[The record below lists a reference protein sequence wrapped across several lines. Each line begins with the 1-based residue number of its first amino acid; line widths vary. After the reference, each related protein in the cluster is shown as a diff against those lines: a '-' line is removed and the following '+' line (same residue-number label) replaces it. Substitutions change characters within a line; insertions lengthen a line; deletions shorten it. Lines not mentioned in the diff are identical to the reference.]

1 MSAASQPTG
10 SLAVALAHAERL
22 LDKSP
27 ALAASQAAEILA
39 VAPNHPQAT
48 LILGVAKRRSGE
60 IDAAHALLAT
70 LAATHPRSAMTQFE
84 LGLTLAA
91 LGADTEAL
99 AAVRRAV
106 ALKPDLTSAWRTLGD
121 MLTLTGDTDAADAAY
136 AQHIRAAIRDP
147 ALLTAAA
154 ALCDG
159 RLDVAEHLLRDHLKQ
174 NPTDVAAIRMLAEAG
189 TRLGRYADAEKLLSR
204 CLDLAPS
211 FVGARHNYAI
221 VLFRQHKAAEA
232 IPHIEQLLRHD
243 PSDISYRNLLAACL
257 AVIGD
262 YHRAI
267 EIFDAVLRQH
277 PNQPKIWMSYGHALK
292 TAGRQSDSVAA
303 YRKSIAL
310 NPSLGEAY
318 WSLGNL
324 KTVPFAEDDIVA
336 IRAQLMRDGL
346 SVEDR
351 FHLHYALGRGLE
363 QARDFAGSFAHYEE
377 GARLRRSQISYDADK
392 TTAQMQG
399 ARTFFSP
406 SLFAEREGQGC
417 QSAAPIFIVGLP
429 RSGSTLIEQILSSHS
444 AVEGT
449 MELPEIAALSREVSA
464 SAAYPEVLAELD
476 GPSLTALGERFIERS
491 RLYRKLDKPIFIDK
505 MPNNFAHIGF
515 IHLILP
521 NAKIIDARRH
531 PMATCF
537 SAFKQHFARGQN
549 FSYDLEELGRY
560 YRDYVAL
567 MDHFDTIQPG
577 LVHRVQ
583 YENLVADTEAE
594 IGRLLEY
601 CNLPFEPGCLNFHE
615 NRRAV
620 RTASSEQ
627 VRQPIFT
634 DAVDHWHH
642 YEPWLGPLKRALGD
656 VVD

>member
-583 YENLVADTEAE
+583 YENLVADTETE
-594 IGRLLEY
+594 IRRLLEY

>member
-10 SLAVALAHAERL
+10 SLAVAVAHAERL

-60 IDAAHALLAT
+60 IDAAHALLTT

-189 TRLGRYADAEKLLSR
+189 TRLGRYADAEKLLFR
-204 CLDLAPS
+204 CLELAPS
-211 FVGARHNYAI
+211 FIGARHNYAI

-232 IPHIEQLLRHD
+232 IPHIEQLLAHD
-243 PSDISYRNLLAACL
+243 PTDISYRNLLAACL

-267 EIFDAVLRQH
+267 EIFDSVLRQH

-324 KTVPFAEDDIVA
+324 KTVPFTEDDRVA
-336 IRAQLMRDGL
+336 MRAQLMRDGL

-351 FHLHYALGRGLE
+351 FHLHYALGRALE
-363 QARDFAGSFAHYEE
+363 QAKDFAGSFTHYAE

-392 TTAQMQG
+392 TTAQMLS
-399 ARTFFSP
+399 ARAFFSP
-406 SLFAEREGQGC
+406 SLFAERQGQGC
-417 QSAAPIFIVGLP
+417 KSAAPIFIVGLP

-464 SAAYPEVLAELD
+464 AAAYPEILGDLDGSSLAE
-476 GPSLTALGERFIERS
+476 LGERFIKRS

-567 MDHFDTIQPG
+567 MEHFDTIQPG

-583 YENLVADTEAE
+583 YENLVADTETE
-594 IGRLLEY
+594 IRRLLEY
-601 CNLPFEPGCLNFHE
+601 CNLPFEPACLSFHQ

-634 DAVDHWHH
+634 DAVDHWRH